1 MSEFGVY
8 CRSIS
13 RTGPAAS
20 HFFTSKKKKKKKI
33 PVNLYK
39 NDEVNIPVNVIK
51 LCLLK
56 KVKISR
62 KTFLRGLKLGKMR
75 ICHPPKYTDVSL
87 HKLKRL
93 PLW

>member
-20 HFFTSKKKKKKKI
+20 HFFKI